1 MDLIICRRVDKNLLL
16 FANNNKNYYGMKN
29 IKKNQNNNRKITQ
42 FKLVSHDSQ
51 NYQINSFNKQKYN
64 YRDNINDNRGN

>member
-29 IKKNQNNNRKITQ
+29 IQNNNRKITQ

-51 NYQINSFNKQKYN
+51 YYQINSFNNQKYN